1 MSNNIDNED
10 NATINSKPY
19 MGDLTSSQIGYLAST
34 GKLGGEMVKRMV
46 ESVEHQMANTDTNL
60 NQLK

>member
-1 MSNNIDNED
+1 MSNNIDNENK
-10 NATINSKPY
+10 NAIYSKPY
-19 MGDLTSSQIGYLAST
+19 MGNLTSSQIGNLART

-46 ESVEHQMANTDTNL
+46 ESVENQMVNNDTDL